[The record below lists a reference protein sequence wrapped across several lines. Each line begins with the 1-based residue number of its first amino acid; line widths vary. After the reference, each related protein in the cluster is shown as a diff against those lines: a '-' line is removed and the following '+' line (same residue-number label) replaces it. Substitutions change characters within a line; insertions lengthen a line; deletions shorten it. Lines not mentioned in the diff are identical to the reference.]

1 MYGIAIFYH
10 LVFIYIKNNH
20 AIIESEMFGP
30 GFNFGCKII
39 HHPFSVGN
47 FIYRILQ
54 SNGSVLYK
62 HACKSSPP
70 AIITDIVTNNFHL
83 Y

>member
-1 MYGIAIFYH
+1 
-10 LVFIYIKNNH
+10 
-20 AIIESEMFGP
+20 
-30 GFNFGCKII
+30 
-39 HHPFSVGN
+39 
-47 FIYRILQ
+47 LQ